1 MGLRIRS
8 RLWER
13 ITSWLNHEE
22 PHADIP
28 PSDFERL
35 SYEIR
40 PCDVLLVEGRSRV
53 SNVIKSITLS
63 NWTHAALYVGR
74 LHDVDDPEV
83 RELLRAHYNATAD
96 EQLIIEA
103 LLGEGTIVAPL
114 AKYRD
119 EHLRICRPRELS
131 RRDAQAVINYC
142 ARHVGK
148 EYDVRQ
154 LFDLARFLFP
164 YNILPRR
171 WRSSLFTHNAGI
183 PTRTVCSSLLAQA
196 FASVR
201 YPVLPVLREDAEGN
215 IHLQRR
221 NFKLFTPRDFDYS
234 PYFDVIKYPVM
245 SFDDLAVYHRLP
257 WDADSVVANSP
268 GDEVVIPAP
277 NPERAGAG
285 ASAGREHAD
294 RDPEDETPGADTATR
309 PQTSGAGNR
318 GGSGG

>member
-1 MGLRIRS
+1 MGLGIRA
-8 RLWER
+8 RLWRR
-13 ITSWLNHEE
+13 ITAWLNHEE
-22 PHADIP
+22 PPADIP

-83 RELLRAHYNATAD
+83 RELLREHFNAAAD

-114 AKYRD
+114 ARYRD
-119 EHLRICRPRELS
+119 EHLRICRPREIS

-148 EYDVRQ
+148 DYDVRQ
-154 LFDLARFLFP
+154 LLDLARFLYP

-171 WRSSLFTHNAGI
+171 WRSSLFTHNAGV

-201 YPVLPVLREDAEGN
+201 YPVLPVLREDADGN

-257 WDADSVVANSP
+257 WDADSVLANSP

-277 NPERAGAG
+277 NPERTEAPVDAPAGEDATAG
-285 ASAGREHAD
+285 
-294 RDPEDETPGADTATR
+294 ATR
-309 PQTSGAGNR
+309 PPTPEAGDGR
-318 GGSGG
+318 APGR